1 MFDSIPYQ
9 AFYSMGAGL
18 CIPIVSTK
26 ELPEWEA
33 PVSFPHLFHVNQKN
47 NWILHNPIFWE
58 HMSVK
63 LAITNP
69 TKTCNTES
77 NDPLISIVCILVLSS
92 TSAL

>member
-18 CIPIVSTK
+18 YIPIVSTK
-26 ELPEWEA
+26 ELLEWEA

-47 NWILHNPIFWE
+47 NWILHTPNFWE

-77 NDPLISIVCILVLSS
+77 NEPLISIVCI
-92 TSAL
+92 